1 MGNTLFSV
9 ATALVAALS
18 HAGSHG
24 GRALQSESPATRR
37 RLKSL
42 LRVEPWLRAAVVR
55 VWAAGDLS
63 FAQLVEPAAP
73 HALALTIAD
82 AIGDG
87 LIADGLTDEEGTTG
101 TALVTTTSGEPV
113 VTPVFEPEPEP
124 SAHLASMRDA
134 CRRFIIV
141 IIGERAGGR
150 LPGPLP
156 VVPAAKIGRW
166 SILSAA
172 VSSSFMP
179 HPALT
184 AVADLRAAVL
194 GYIEGQC
201 TCIDPCVAVS
211 AGGCQGHFRWF
222 QRPRSGDSPYFLRL
236 FPLVLYP
243 IRLSQ
248 PWQTSGRPYWDT
260 LYEGRCTC
268 IDPVR
273 GGQVGGRLP
282 VPLPAAK
289 IGR

>member
-166 SILSAA
+166 SILAAA
-172 VSSSFMP
+172 V
-179 HPALT
+179 
-184 AVADLRAAVL
+184 
-194 GYIEGQC
+194 
-201 TCIDPCVAVS
+201 
-211 AGGCQGHFRWF
+211 
-222 QRPRSGDSPYFLRL
+222 
-236 FPLVLYP
+236 PLVSCP